1 MIAKPCEVQKEVL
14 WAIGR
19 IGIASRELSVLKRD
33 VSKRQRRELKTQV
46 VHQFSFRQT
55 SGGKILVSKGCGVR

>member
-1 MIAKPCEVQKEVL
+1 MITKPCEFQKEVL

-33 VSKRQRRELKTQV
+33 VSKRHRREWKMQV
-46 VHQFSFRQT
+46 VHQFSFRET
-55 SGGKILVSKGCGVR
+55 SGGKLLDE